1 MVLLSPFVVAF
12 VYPVVM
18 LIMMY
23 GAAVFLHVYR
33 HRRREIFD
41 AYSENYWDGAMQT
54 VAAVFDAH
62 GSLWHGKKNN
72 FSHEGISCKCFAK
85 LILNSRQ
92 VSWVRVLPLLVCAF
106 LFFFFFADF
115 PKTVV
120 LAIERKQF
128 LFVLVIY
135 ICSLIN
141 RLARQ
146 P

>member
-72 FSHEGISCKCFAK
+72 FSHGGISCKCFAK
-85 LILNSRQ
+85 LINSRQ
-92 VSWVRVLPLLVCAF
+92 VSWVRDAHTHMYFAASSSLHFSFFLLFCRF
-106 LFFFFFADF
+106 
-115 PKTVV
+115 
-120 LAIERKQF
+120 
-128 LFVLVIY
+128 
-135 ICSLIN
+135 SLN
-141 RLARQ
+141 SRFSY
-146 P
+146 

>member
-85 LILNSRQ
+85 FINSRQ
-92 VSWVRVLPLLVCAF
+92 VS
-106 LFFFFFADF
+106 
-115 PKTVV
+115 
-120 LAIERKQF
+120 
-128 LFVLVIY
+128 
-135 ICSLIN
+135 
-141 RLARQ
+141 
-146 P
+146 

>member
-85 LILNSRQ
+85 LINSRQ
-92 VSWVRVLPLLVCAF
+92 VSWVRDAHTHMYFTASFSLRFSFFLLFCRF
-106 LFFFFFADF
+106 SQNSRFS
-115 PKTVV
+115 
-120 LAIERKQF
+120 
-128 LFVLVIY
+128 Y
-135 ICSLIN
+135 
-141 RLARQ
+141 
-146 P
+146 

>member
-85 LILNSRQ
+85 LINSRQ
-92 VSWVRVLPLLVCAF
+92 VSWVRDVHTHMYFTASSSLRFSFFLLFCRF
-106 LFFFFFADF
+106 
-115 PKTVV
+115 
-120 LAIERKQF
+120 
-128 LFVLVIY
+128 
-135 ICSLIN
+135 SLN
-141 RLARQ
+141 SCFSY
-146 P
+146 